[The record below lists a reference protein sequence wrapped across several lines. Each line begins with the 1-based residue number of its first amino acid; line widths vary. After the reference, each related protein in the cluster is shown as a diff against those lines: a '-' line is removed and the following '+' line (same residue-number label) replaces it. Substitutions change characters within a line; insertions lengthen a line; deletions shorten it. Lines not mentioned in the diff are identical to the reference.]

1 MIPQNRLRMLDEP
14 SMHQVKLLPE
24 GAVLPCPESQTLLDA
39 CIAAGVPISYNCR
52 SGECGECMASLVA
65 GQVHELPGADPAI
78 FTAAHR
84 AQGKILT
91 CMCFPRSA
99 LTVDIPLQA
108 DAPAIRP
115 AAVNAMVQRVEQLTP
130 TIYGVAVET
139 PWPIEFYAGQAF
151 EWVVPGIVPN
161 RTYSAANCPGSDV
174 IEFHV
179 RVYPGGK
186 IGAFVTDLTAGQ
198 PLQLIGPYGQFR
210 LSPNDWRPALCV
222 AGGTGLAP
230 VMSLLEHA
238 AAVGDRRAIRLF
250 YGARSQDELYCIDR
264 IKALGERLVNFAFT
278 PVLSDEPQDSGWSG
292 ARGLVTD
299 TLAAEVGDAFG
310 LEAYLCGPPLMI
322 DAALE
327 VLTRFGALE
336 QDIRSDRFV
345 QAKAPTRA

>member
-1 MIPQNRLRMLDEP
+1 MLDEP

-24 GAVLPCPESQTLLDA
+24 GAALPCPESQTLLDA

-115 AAVNAMVQRVEQLTP
+115 AAVNAMVQRVEKLTP
-130 TIYGVAVET
+130 TIYGVTVET
-139 PWPIEFYAGQAF
+139 PWPLEFYAGQAF

-161 RTYSAANCPGSDV
+161 RTYSAANRPGSDV

-250 YGARSQDELYCIDR
+250 YGARSQDELYCLDR
-264 IKALGERLVNFAFT
+264 IEALGQRLVNFAFT

-299 TLAAEVGDAFG
+299 ILAVEVGDAFG

>member
-1 MIPQNRLRMLDEP
+1 MY
-14 SMHQVKLLPE
+14 QVKLLPE
-24 GAVLPCPESQTLLDA
+24 GNALVCPASQTLLDA

-52 SGECGECMASLVA
+52 SGECGECMASLIA

-99 LTVDIPLQA
+99 LTLDIPLQA

-115 AAVNAMVQRVEQLTP
+115 TAVNAMVQQVDQLTP
-130 TIYGVAVET
+130 SIRRVTVET
-139 PWPIEFYAGQAF
+139 PWPIEYYAGQAF
-151 EWVVPGIVPN
+151 EWMVPGIAPN
-161 RTYSAANCPGSDV
+161 RTYSAANRPGSDV

-186 IGAFVTDLTAGQ
+186 IGAFVADLTAGQ

-210 LSPNDWRPALCV
+210 LSGNDWRPALCV

-230 VMSLLEHA
+230 VMSLLEQ
-238 AAVGDRRAIRLF
+238 AAVTKDRRAIRLF
-250 YGARSQDELYCIDR
+250 YGARSQDELYDLDR
-264 IKALGERLVNFAFT
+264 IEALGALLPDFAFT
-278 PVLSDEPQDSGWSG
+278 PVLSDEPPDSGWSG

-299 TLAAEVGDAFG
+299 VLAEDLGDAFG

-322 DAALE
+322 DAAVD
-327 VLTRFGALE
+327 VLARFGALE

-345 QAKAPTRA
+345 QAKTSPKA